1 MNCWED
7 PQFIADLSKIE
18 TIILTDKKFDYLDID
33 EFLKQKGDPPKD
45 RQKSQENDRNNK
57 SSPKVNK

>member
-1 MNCWED
+1 
-7 PQFIADLSKIE
+7 
-18 TIILTDKKFDYLDID
+18 LTDKKFDYLDID

>member
-45 RQKSQENDRNNK
+45 RHK
-57 SSPKVNK
+57 